1 DDVLPDGTIVKSG
14 ERVMFLIWCMARQ
27 KDIWGDGA
35 EDFKPERFLGEEGKF
50 KAPEGWKMPTFLAG
64 KRTCLGKDMAML
76 SSSIMLLDFLDEF
89 DVGGGEEAEVAYDTG
104 LTLWSTTGMN
114 IKVDARKN

>member
-1 DDVLPDGTIVKSG
+1 MRSDATTIQYYDVELLSFILVSTISTTNT
-14 ERVMFLIWCMARQ
+14 RALLA
-27 KDIWGDGA
+27 
-35 EDFKPERFLGEEGKF
+35 
-50 KAPEGWKMPTFLAG
+50 GWKMPTFLAG

-89 DVGGGEEAEVAYDTG
+89 NVGGGEEAEVVYDTG